1 MKKLAHFLCLVVF
14 SASAAQAAPSGT
26 IAGNVKGPD
35 GAPFKAAF
43 VAAKSLK
50 TKATMYVLSD
60 ANGHYSTDKLEPGA
74 YEVWAASVGYKSDV
88 QGRTKVTVTD
98 GKAAPLNFIM
108 HKAPVQWDQ
117 LTKYQAG
124 TLIPEAQGKGDL
136 IQQCFNCH
144 AFSKIGAVGRH
155 DQAGWLQEIEIMKEN
170 GVANIKPD
178 IADKVTKYLATAF
191 GPNSSTPEYA
201 SDVPEY
207 QKVKQEHDSFADN
220 ALNIE
225 YVDYELTN
233 DPRDRPGTAKQDKD
247 GYMWTEMS
255 SGTSRLDPKT
265 GEVKTWRLPDRSIG
279 SFIHEILPTN
289 DGSTWLTLERED
301 GIARLD
307 WQTGKFDIYIDKKAI
322 AKFDENKPPQKDPND
337 PFPNLPNPAGF
348 QGGEGRAHTAVID
361 HDGNLW
367 VSGRPLKKFDTKT
380 KEFTFFDADAV
391 DTYGITID
399 KTGHTVWF
407 TEFNSRDHQDFGMVN
422 VDTDKIT
429 KFQPPAGVT
438 PRRIKLD
445 SKGMVWIGDYFGG
458 SLTRFDPNSKDF
470 KVFKLPGPMPTPYG
484 IGVDH
489 NDDIW
494 YASMYTDVIGKLEPR
509 TGKIT
514 VYPSPYGE
522 RATRD
527 MFEDN
532 QGRIWYGAQPYYK
545 AGYVKLKEDT
555 GKPIAENR

>member
-1 MKKLAHFLCLVVF
+1 MKRVVDALLLVALFACAAHAEAGGVI
-14 SASAAQAAPSGT
+14 SGM
-26 IAGNVKGPD
+26 VKGPD

-43 VAAKSLK
+43 VAAHSLK

-60 ANGHYSTDKLEPGA
+60 ARGKYSTDQLAPGT
-74 YEVWAASVGYKSDV
+74 YEVWIASVGYKSGV
-88 QGRTKVTVTD
+88 QGRTKVTVEN
-98 GKAAPLNFIM
+98 GKTQSLNFNLQ
-108 HKAPVQWDQ
+108 KAPVQWSQ

-124 TLIPEAQGKGDL
+124 TLIPEAPGKGDL

-144 AFSKIGAVGRH
+144 AFSKIGAAGRH
-155 DQAGWLQEIEIMKEN
+155 DQDGWLQEIEVMRQT
-170 GVANIKPD
+170 GVASIKPE
-178 IADKVTKYLATAF
+178 IADKVTRYLATAF
-191 GPNSSTPEYA
+191 GPDSSTPAYA
-201 SDVPEY
+201 SNLPAY
-207 QKVKQEHDSFADN
+207 QQVKQEHDSFTDD

-225 YVDYELTN
+225 YVDYELTG

-255 SGTSRLDPKT
+255 AGASRLDPAT
-265 GEVKTWRLPDRSIG
+265 GEVKTWRLPDRSM

-289 DGSTWLTLERED
+289 DGATWLTLEAQD

-307 WQTGKFDIYIDKKAI
+307 WQTGKFDVYIDDKAI
-322 AKFDENKPPQKDPND
+322 AKFNENKPPQKDPND

-348 QGGEGRAHTAVID
+348 QGGAGRAHTAVID

-380 KEFTFFDADAV
+380 KEFTFFDAEAP

-407 TEFNSRDHQDFGMVN
+407 TEFNSRDHQDFGVVD

-445 SKGMVWIGDYFGG
+445 SQGMVWIGDYFGG
-458 SLTRFDPNSKDF
+458 SLTRFNPQSKEF
-470 KVFKLPGPMPTPYG
+470 KIFKLPGPMPTPYG
-484 IGVDH
+484 VGVDH
-489 NDDIW
+489 NDNIW
-494 YASMYTDVIGKLEPR
+494 YASMYTDVIGKLDPK

-532 QGRIWYGAQPYYK
+532 QGRMWYGAQPYYK
-545 AGYVKLKEDT
+545 AGYVRLRTDAE
-555 GKPIAENR
+555 KPIAENR

>member
-1 MKKLAHFLCLVVF
+1 MRRAAEVLLLVAVFALVAH
-14 SASAAQAAPSGT
+14 AEPGGT
-26 IAGNVKGPD
+26 IAGSVKGPD
-35 GAPFKAAF
+35 GAPFKGAF
-43 VAAKSLK
+43 VAARNVK

-60 ANGHYSTDKLEPGA
+60 ARGKYSTDKLSPGA
-74 YEVWAASVGYKSDV
+74 YEVWAASVGYKSSV
-88 QGRTKVTVTD
+88 QGRAKINVEE
-98 GKAAPLNFIM
+98 GKTQSLNFAM
-108 HKAPVQWDQ
+108 QKTPVQWSQ

-124 TLIPEAQGKGDL
+124 TLMPEAPGKGDL

-144 AFSKIGAVGRH
+144 AFGKIGAVGRH
-155 DQAGWLQEIEIMKEN
+155 DQDGWLQEIEIMRQT
-170 GVANIKPD
+170 GVASIKPD

-191 GPNSSTPEYA
+191 GPDSSTPAYP
-201 SDVPEY
+201 SDLPAY
-207 QKVKQEHDSFADN
+207 QQVKQEHDSFSDD

-225 YVDYELTN
+225 YVDYELTG

-247 GYMWTEMS
+247 GYLWTEMS
-255 SGTSRLDPKT
+255 AGASRLDPAT
-265 GEVKTWRLPDRSIG
+265 GEVKTWRLPDRSM

-289 DGSTWLTLERED
+289 DGATWLTLEAQD

-307 WQTGKFDIYIDKKAI
+307 WQTGKFDIYIDDKAI
-322 AKFDENKPPQKDPND
+322 AKFNEHKPPQKDPND
-337 PFPNLPNPAGF
+337 PFPNLPVPAGF
-348 QGGEGRAHTAVID
+348 QGGAGRAHTAVID

-380 KEFTFFDADAV
+380 KEFTFFDADAP
-391 DTYGITID
+391 DTYGITVD
-399 KTGHTVWF
+399 KTGKTIWF
-407 TEFNSRDHQDFGMVN
+407 TEFNSRDHQDFGMVD

-445 SKGMVWIGDYFGG
+445 SQGMVWMGDYFGG
-458 SLTRFDPNSKDF
+458 SLTRFNPGTKEF
-470 KVFKLPGPMPTPYG
+470 KVFRLPGPMPTPYG
-484 IGVDH
+484 VGVDH
-489 NDDIW
+489 NDNIW
-494 YASMYTDVIGKLEPR
+494 YASMYTDVIGRLDPK

-522 RATRD
+522 RGTRD

-545 AGYVKLKEDT
+545 AGYVRLRTDT
-555 GKPIAENR
+555 DRPIAENR